1 MTAFFRGHWRLS
13 GLVIR
18 LALPY
23 DGLMQTAFGLRI
35 ATVLVLAATGC
46 FRAEAQAPG
55 VPLCAQADQE
65 SQYKARLIN
74 AAKDHYTKGVAL
86 RIDQA
91 RKQLER
97 TSCQLVL
104 PAPGR
109 TKLPARDICVAARRS
124 HLRVGWSYVCDKC
137 GKRHLNLSGG
147 YALTSNGAVATCFHV
162 VDPAR
167 ELREGCLVA
176 VDDQETV
183 LPVTEVLAANRDS
196 DACIVRVRG
205 GHFRPLPLNTN
216 VYPGDTAYCY
226 SDPAQHR
233 DYFSAGIVNR
243 FYQFSVT
250 RPAGARSSS
259 VATLTRI
266 NVSADWAPG
275 SSGSAVLDDCGN
287 AIGHVVSISTVRD
300 EPDSTAQDPHVEG
313 RAAIVF
319 HEAVS
324 ARDVLLLTRHRK

>member
-1 MTAFFRGHWRLS
+1 
-13 GLVIR
+13 
-18 LALPY
+18 
-23 DGLMQTAFGLRI
+23 
-35 ATVLVLAATGC
+35 
-46 FRAEAQAPG
+46 
-55 VPLCAQADQE
+55 
-65 SQYKARLIN
+65 
-74 AAKDHYTKGVAL
+74 
-86 RIDQA
+86 
-91 RKQLER
+91 
-97 TSCQLVL
+97 
-104 PAPGR
+104 
-109 TKLPARDICVAARRS
+109 
-124 HLRVGWSYVCDKC
+124 
-137 GKRHLNLSGG
+137 
-147 YALTSNGAVATCFHV
+147 VATCFHV

-167 ELREGCLVA
+167 EIREGCLVA
-176 VDDQETV
+176 VDEKETV

-259 VATLTRI
+259 GGALTRI

-287 AIGHVVSISTVRD
+287 AIGHAVSISTMRD
-300 EPDSTAQDPHVEG
+300 EPDPKAQDPHVQG

-319 HEAVS
+319 HEAVG
-324 ARDVLLLTRHRK
+324 ARDVLLLTRQRK